1 MNNIQEFRDTQSLV
15 EKNAQLH
22 KLTTEAASKTKV
34 YSENFESTVEVGNN
48 ETTYAVKECVSLIEA
63 RQLLKSYKKVAVH
76 SFANPIEPG
85 GGVLMGAVAR
95 EEYLCRVSN
104 LYYFLTSSQA
114 SDFYDLHQQ
123 LYKESDVEEK
133 FLATDLVTYAPG
145 VTVIKH
151 DLYGGKEVEYTDDW
165 ITVDIISASAPYF
178 KEKLPEREHDV
189 SIKNLYVKRIKNIF
203 ETAIDNE
210 VEALVMGTFGCGAF
224 NNFSSTVA
232 KAFDEVLSEDRY
244 KTAFKHITFA
254 IRDRYKPC
262 DNLAA
267 FEEIFLNK

>member
-1 MNNIQEFRDTQSLV
+1 MNNVKIFHDTQAII
-15 EKNAQLH
+15 EKNEKLH
-22 KLTTEAASKTKV
+22 KLTSEAVVKTKV
-34 YSENFESTVEVGNN
+34 YSENYESLAKVGNYD
-48 ETTYAVKECVSLIEA
+48 TTFSVEECVSLIEA
-63 RQLLKSYKKVAVH
+63 RELLKTYKKIAVH

-104 LYYFLTSSQA
+104 LYSFLTSAQA
-114 SDFYDLHQQ
+114 AEFYELHQQ
-123 LYKESDVEEK
+123 MYKEMQVEES
-133 FLATDLVTYAPG
+133 FLASDLVTYAPG
-145 VTVIKH
+145 VTVIKK

-189 SIKNLYVKRIKNIF
+189 SIKDLYVKRIKNIF
-203 ETAIDNE
+203 ETAIDNG

-232 KAFDEVLSEDRY
+232 KAFQEVLDEDRY
-244 KTAFKHITFA
+244 KNAFKHITFA

-267 FEEIFLNK
+267 FEELFLNR